1 MKRAFI
7 ILFLAAW
14 VSTASAQGPGTRSAG
29 GCVAASSSGTTYT
42 CNFTVDP
49 GNYLTHQAYFV
60 TADIANT
67 GAVTWNVN
75 SHGAKSV
82 VKMIGGATTALVAND
97 IRAGQEL
104 LLVYDGANLQV
115 LSGIGN
121 IPVAIHGFGASFD
134 GGVAAL
140 TAGKTVYTTVPY
152 ACAIKAW
159 NITVSPADTA
169 KYGTPGPLSFRDCSA
184 EQRKEENRGAPGDI
198 YQKTVAI
205 ESSYRDEGGGNRRV
219 HDRLDRPARQAVA
232 AVRGLRAAM
241 PGGPQCE
248 KGAGLARPVAAEVA
262 LETALPPPPGRV
274 PTVRCARG
282 GLSVGGT
289 LGASDDGAVQCRR
302 HLGAGTELAGERHAS
317 MV

>member
-1 MKRAFI
+1 MKKAFI
-7 ILFLAAW
+7 ILFLAVW
-14 VSTASAQGPGTRSAG
+14 ISTASAQGPGTRSAG

-49 GNYLTHQAYFV
+49 GTYVTHQAYFV

-169 KYGTPGPLSFRDCSA
+169 TFDIWRLATGAVIPTLANTILGTPWLAISTGTSVHSTTLSAFTSTAIAANDIIGINLKSIG
-184 EQRKEENRGAPGDI
+184 GAAT
-198 YQKTVAI
+198 YA
-205 ESSYRDEGGGNRRV
+205 N
-219 HDRLDRPARQAVA
+219 
-232 AVRGLRAAM
+232 
-241 PGGPQCE
+241 
-248 KGAGLARPVAAEVA
+248 
-262 LETALPPPPGRV
+262 
-274 PTVRCARG
+274 
-282 GLSVGGT
+282 LSVEC
-289 LGASDDGAVQCRR
+289 DQ
-302 HLGAGTELAGERHAS
+302 
-317 MV
+317 